1 MTNEK
6 PVAKIRA
13 GAVSCALW
21 RNTIK
26 VNGQQK
32 TALKAT
38 IERRFK
44 DADGQWKSTQ
54 SLSRNEIALAIYVLS
69 KALDWIIQ
77 QENEKGG
84 NDGIEEE
91 VVM

>member
-21 RNTIK
+21 RNAIK
-26 VNGQQK
+26 VDGEPK
-32 TALKAT
+32 FALKAT
-38 IERRFK
+38 IERRFR
-44 DADGQWKSTQ
+44 DAGGEWRSTQ
-54 SLSRNEIALAIYVLS
+54 SFSRNEIALAIYVLS

-77 QENEKGG
+77 QENEKGSS
-84 NDGIEEE
+84 DSVEE
-91 VVM
+91 VIM